1 MGMVPVDAS
10 DETAAAKLV
19 ENLRELTRQL
29 KVPMPAEFG
38 IERRIWEA
46 NIDAMVH
53 EAIAS
58 GSPAN
63 NPRVP
68 SAEEI
73 EELYHTIWG

>member
-1 MGMVPVDAS
+1 MADHRKLGQKIDRNNSLSFFDAAHHS
-10 DETAAAKLV
+10 GE
-19 ENLRELTRQL
+19 
-29 KVPMPAEFG
+29 
-38 IERRIWEA
+38 
-46 NIDAMVH
+46 

-73 EELYHTIWG
+73 EELYHTVWG